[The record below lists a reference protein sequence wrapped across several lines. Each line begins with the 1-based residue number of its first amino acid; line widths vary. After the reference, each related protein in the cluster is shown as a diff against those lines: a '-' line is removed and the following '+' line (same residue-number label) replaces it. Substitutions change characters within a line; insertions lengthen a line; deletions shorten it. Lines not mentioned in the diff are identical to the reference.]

1 MMHGATGPTN
11 KLGRAAQTVRGGARV
26 RGREREIDKEEPAT
40 RKDGKHGDRQPFLN
54 GAPSAD
60 TGGVISGF

>member
-11 KLGRAAQTVRGGARV
+11 KLGRAAQTLRGG
-26 RGREREIDKEEPAT
+26 GREREIDKEEPAT